1 MKSVVLLEST
11 DELAAVVQNWHSSIL
26 AEITKMAQVQAGT
39 GNHNYVQAINDVY
52 ALIHKLPYNAQY
64 AIIQEVMVIS

>member
-26 AEITKMAQVQAGT
+26 TEITKMVQVQAGT
-39 GNHNYVQAINDVY
+39 GNHNYVQALNDVY
-52 ALIHKLPYNAQY
+52 ALIHELPYNVQY
-64 AIIQEVMVIS
+64 TISQEVMVIS

>member
-26 AEITKMAQVQAGT
+26 TEINKMVQVQAGT
-39 GNHNYVQAINDVY
+39 GNYNYVQALNDVY
-52 ALIHKLPYNAQY
+52 ALIHKLPYNIKY
-64 AIIQEVMVIS
+64 TISQEVIVIS

>member
-11 DELAAVVQNWHSSIL
+11 DELAAVVQNWHSYIL
-26 AEITKMAQVQAGT
+26 AEIIEMAQAQAGT
-39 GNHNYVQAINDVY
+39 GNHNYVQALNDVY

-64 AIIQEVMVIS
+64 TISQEAMGIS

>member
-26 AEITKMAQVQAGT
+26 KEINKMVQVQAGT
-39 GNHNYVQAINDVY
+39 GNHNYVQALNDVY
-52 ALIHKLPYNAQY
+52 ALIHELPYNIKY
-64 AIIQEVMVIS
+64 TISQEVIVIS